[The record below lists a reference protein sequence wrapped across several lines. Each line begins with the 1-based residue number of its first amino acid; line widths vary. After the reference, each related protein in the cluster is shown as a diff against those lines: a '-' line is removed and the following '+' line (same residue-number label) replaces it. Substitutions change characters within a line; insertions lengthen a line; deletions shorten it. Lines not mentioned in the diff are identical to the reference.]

1 MHTQLSRTQRG
12 FTLVELLVVIAI
24 IGILVALLLPAVQ
37 AAREAARR
45 TECINN
51 LKQIGLAFI
60 NHHDVRGEFPT
71 GGNAADP
78 PRTIVN
84 GAFAVGQSQA
94 WGWAYQ
100 ILPHLEQQN
109 LWEEPVDAKVQ
120 ATPVPGYF
128 CPTRRKRTVFDVN
141 ASGSVGKRAQI
152 DYLAN
157 RGVHINAAGTVT
169 TAVPTGPAF
178 NGIVRRSVTNVDRVA
193 VNSVL
198 DGTSNTMM
206 VAERSLARTWY
217 GGPAGPETDV
227 YRGGF
232 VAGMVS
238 VNGGYLTGGWSP
250 SYNVPIKDRD
260 VTGMTGAAAI
270 LAVGAQHFG
279 SAHPSGMNVVLC
291 DGSVRSVRYDIA
303 PDSFRRFINRH
314 DGEPFT
320 LSEL

>member
-1 MHTQLSRTQRG
+1 MHARISRWQPG

-51 LKQIGLAFI
+51 LKQIGLAFAT
-60 NHHDVRGEFPT
+60 HHDTRGEFPT

-78 PRTIVN
+78 PRTIIN
-84 GAFAVGQSQA
+84 GSIAIGQDQA

-100 ILPHLEQQN
+100 VLPYLEQQALYEHPN
-109 LWEEPVDAKVQ
+109 DATVQ
-120 ATPVPGYF
+120 ATPVPGFF
-128 CPTRRKRTVFDVN
+128 CPTRRKRVVFDVN
-141 ASGSVGKRAQI
+141 VPGSVGKRAQI

-157 RGVHINAAGTVT
+157 RGVHTAT
-169 TAVPTGPAF
+169 TVPTGSAF
-178 NGIVRRSVTNVDRVA
+178 SGIVRRSVTNVPM
-193 VNSVL
+193 VNVSSVL

-206 VAERSLARTWY
+206 VGERSLARTWY
-217 GGPAGPETDV
+217 GAPAGPETDV

-260 VTGMTGAAAI
+260 VSGITGAAAI
-270 LAVGAQHFG
+270 LLVGGQHFG

-291 DGSVRSVRYDIA
+291 DGSVRIVRYDLD
-303 PDSFRRFINRH
+303 PNSFRRFVNRH
-314 DGEPFT
+314 DGEAFT
-320 LSEL
+320 PSEL